1 MEIDEK
7 LKGDYEGNIRC
18 ELCRK
23 ELKVGSLVDVIQTDM
38 VMDTDGEDTLVQYGE
53 GHVETVLCKTC
64 SPKVKVTVE
73 G

>member
-7 LKGDYEGNIRC
+7 LKRYYEGNIHC
-18 ELCRK
+18 DLCGK
-23 ELKVGSLVDVIQTDM
+23 ELKVGTPVDVISTGM
-38 VMDTDGEDTLVQYGE
+38 YIEGDGDRTLVQYGPDE
-53 GHVETVLCKTC
+53 ETTVLCKTC